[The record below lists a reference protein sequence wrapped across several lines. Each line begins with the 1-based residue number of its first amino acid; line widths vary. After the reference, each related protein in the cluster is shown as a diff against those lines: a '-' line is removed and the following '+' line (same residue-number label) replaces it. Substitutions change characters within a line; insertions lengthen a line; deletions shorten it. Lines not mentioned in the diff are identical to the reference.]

1 MSVYRAKIFDSLA
14 VEFDGDGGGGDYVAQ
29 VIPVYDISLYLAITV
44 LEALLVYETFLMLDS
59 PMLKLAGE
67 ESLYLR

>member
-1 MSVYRAKIFDSLA
+1 MSVYRAKIFDSLV

-29 VIPVYDISLYLAITV
+29 EIAAYEISLYLAITI
-44 LEALLVYETFLMLDS
+44 LETLLVYEAFLVLDS

-67 ESLYLR
+67 ESLYLS